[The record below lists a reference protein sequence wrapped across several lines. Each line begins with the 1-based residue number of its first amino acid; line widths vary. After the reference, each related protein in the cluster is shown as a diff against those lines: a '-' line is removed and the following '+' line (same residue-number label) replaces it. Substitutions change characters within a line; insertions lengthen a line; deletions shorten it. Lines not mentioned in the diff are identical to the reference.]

1 MLGWEGHTPA
11 SSSWRGVS
19 AESCLS
25 IAPWGNSLVFCDKQ
39 KACVCI
45 SSIASAPGG
54 QQTPPLIYHQPY
66 SQDDACLVK
75 SNDTVWALHVLGKH
89 SPLGTILSPFS
100 ILSRDVISLSS
111 LAGVK
116 PPTSASQVARVRNAS
131 HHTQPKSNN
140 VVDKRLVRFF
150 LFCFL

>member
-1 MLGWEGHTPA
+1 M
-11 SSSWRGVS
+11 
-19 AESCLS
+19 
-25 IAPWGNSLVFCDKQ
+25 
-39 KACVCI
+39 CI

-54 QQTPPLIYHQPY
+54 QQPPPLIYHQPY

-116 PPTSASQVARVRNAS
+116 PPTSASQVARVRDAS

-150 LFCFL
+150 CFVLFSVKSQVVTILQLCGSYRNCYSLGSALRARKEL